1 MGGGG
6 GAALMKCSTF
16 ISGFVAHTSIE
27 SILREKDFVRLTIQ
41 VTVNDCGEVKA
52 ETRSS

>member
-1 MGGGG
+1 
-6 GAALMKCSTF
+6 MKCPTF
-16 ISGFVAHTSIE
+16 ISVAMANTSIE
-27 SILREKDFVRLTIQ
+27 SVLRERDFIHLTIQ